1 MKLTKSKLKELI
13 IEVLTEDN
21 VMDKKIKYKDKDGN
35 SKEATVGGILKKGE
49 KHPAY
54 KDAKAMTKG
63 GGEKEKKGS
72 TNINIDADP
81 FSGDSGGPSYSNVP
95 KGAKSSKQAVKM
107 KNIDNLN
114 KQAQK
119 GDAALVV
126 TQYNGTVTWD
136 EGDPNEETFFVT
148 TPDGDEMEIGYDEI
162 IRMSGD
168 KDGSIVKSL
177 QESKVKRF
185 TVKEVHR
192 WMKTLEE
199 NRYRKIVNADARRV
213 AWLVNNNL
221 SEDYESMPKTM
232 RKKWSKAQYGRER
245 YLAKEFLKSQLASL
259 KEQLK
264 RQKKGKLTEDKFIAF
279 YKKER
284 VTVNAKSLW
293 DAKKQIIAKLKVP
306 KKDVGLVSVLN
317 KTEYDKQ
324 KFRFEGKLKEIKKQN
339 AIDVARKVVK
349 TKQYDKDNGMDL
361 TTANFIVQVYD
372 SQKKN
377 PAVQKKLAKMSV
389 VQLSKVIG
397 KLLR

>member
-1 MKLTKSKLKELI
+1 VKLTKNKIKEMI
-13 IEVLTEDN
+13 FEVLTEEN

-35 SKEATVGGILKKGE
+35 SKEATVGGILKQGE
-49 KHPAY
+49 NHPAY
-54 KDAKAMTKG
+54 KDAKAMTSKG
-63 GGEKEKKGS
+63 GSEKEKKGS

-81 FSGDSGGPSYSNVP
+81 FSGDVGGPAHPNVP
-95 KGAKSSKQAVKM
+95 KDKPKRPKAMDDLDWDNEIEPDELENWIVDNQKKIPPSSMRAINGWMDDYEEYWSEQEYDHASAVQYKM
-107 KNIDNLN
+107 KRELER
-114 KQAQK
+114 
-119 GDAALVV
+119 
-126 TQYNGTVTWD
+126 Y
-136 EGDPNEETFFVT
+136 
-148 TPDGDEMEIGYDEI
+148 M
-162 IRMSGD
+162 R
-168 KDGSIVKSL
+168 
-177 QESKVKRF
+177 ESKNESIKESKIKRF

-245 YLAKEFLKSQLASL
+245 YLATEFLKSKKSEQKLRESIREII
-259 KEQLK
+259 KEH
-264 RQKKGKLTEDKFIAF
+264 
-279 YKKER
+279 
-284 VTVNAKSLW
+284 
-293 DAKKQIIAKLKVP
+293 
-306 KKDVGLVSVLN
+306 LN
-317 KTEYDKQ
+317 EV
-324 KFRFEGKLKEIKKQN
+324 KKQN

-349 TKQYDKDNGMDL
+349 TKQYDKANGLDL

>member
-1 MKLTKSKLKELI
+1 MKLTKNKIKEMI
-13 IEVLTEDN
+13 FEVLTEEN

-119 GDAALVV
+119 GDGARIV
-126 TQYNGTVTWD
+126 TQYNGTLIWD
-136 EGDPNEETFFVT
+136 EGDPNEETFFAT
-148 TPDGDEMEIGYDEI
+148 SPDGDEMEIGYDEI
-162 IRMSGD
+162 IRMSD
-168 KDGSIVKSL
+168 DPDGSVLKSL

-221 SEDYESMPKTM
+221 SEDYESMPKSM

-245 YLAKEFLKSQLASL
+245 YLAKEFIKSKKSEQKLRESIREII
-259 KEQLK
+259 KEQ
-264 RQKKGKLTEDKFIAF
+264 
-279 YKKER
+279 
-284 VTVNAKSLW
+284 
-293 DAKKQIIAKLKVP
+293 
-306 KKDVGLVSVLN
+306 
-317 KTEYDKQ
+317 
-324 KFRFEGKLKEIKKQN
+324 
-339 AIDVARKVVK
+339 IDEKI
-349 TKQYDKDNGMDL
+349 N
-361 TTANFIVQVYD
+361 
-372 SQKKN
+372 
-377 PAVQKKLAKMSV
+377 
-389 VQLSKVIG
+389 
-397 KLLR
+397 

>member
-1 MKLTKSKLKELI
+1 MKLTKSKIKEMI
-13 IEVLTEDN
+13 FEVLTEEN

-114 KQAQK
+114 KQAEK
-119 GDAALVV
+119 GDGARIV
-126 TQYNGTVTWD
+126 TQYNGTLIWD
-136 EGDPNEETFFVT
+136 EGDPNEETFFAT
-148 TPDGDEMEIGYDEI
+148 SPDGDEIEIGYDEI
-162 IRMSGD
+162 IRMSD
-168 KDGSIVKSL
+168 DPDGSVLKSL

-245 YLAKEFLKSQLASL
+245 YLAKEFIKSKKSEQKLRESIREII
-259 KEQLK
+259 KEHLS
-264 RQKKGKLTEDKFIAF
+264 E
-279 YKKER
+279 
-284 VTVNAKSLW
+284 V
-293 DAKKQIIAKLKVP
+293 
-306 KKDVGLVSVLN
+306 
-317 KTEYDKQ
+317 
-324 KFRFEGKLKEIKKQN
+324 KKQN

-349 TKQYDKDNGMDL
+349 TKQYDKANGLDL

>member
-1 MKLTKSKLKELI
+1 MKLTKNKIKEMI
-13 IEVLTEDN
+13 FEVLTEEN

-81 FSGDSGGPSYSNVP
+81 FSGDSGGPSYANVP
-95 KGAKSSKQAVKM
+95 KGAKSSKEAVKM
-107 KNIDNLN
+107 KNIDDLN

-119 GDAALVV
+119 GDGAQIV
-126 TQYNGTVTWD
+126 TQYNGTLIWD
-136 EGDPNEETFFVT
+136 EGDPNEETFFAL
-148 TPDGDEMEIGYDEI
+148 TPDGDTFELGYDEI

-185 TVKEVHR
+185 TVKEVHK

-245 YLAKEFLKSQLASL
+245 YLAKEFIKSKKSEQKLRESIREII
-259 KEQLK
+259 KEH
-264 RQKKGKLTEDKFIAF
+264 
-279 YKKER
+279 
-284 VTVNAKSLW
+284 
-293 DAKKQIIAKLKVP
+293 
-306 KKDVGLVSVLN
+306 LN
-317 KTEYDKQ
+317 EV
-324 KFRFEGKLKEIKKQN
+324 KKQN
-339 AIDVARKVVK
+339 SIDIARKVVK
-349 TKQYDKDNGMDL
+349 NKQYDKASGLDL